1 MFKLGCQRLR
11 LGMAKARYRVVQ
23 WSTGNIGSRAL
34 GILLDRDD
42 FELVGVHAFGSDKV
56 GCDAGVLAGRSPIGV
71 AVTSDVDALIGL
83 APDCVNYMPRVID
96 FGLVARLLGC
106 GINVVT
112 TGDFLTGTH
121 RSAERSALEAAA
133 QSGRATFLGTGFEP
147 GFINVVAG
155 FLTGACRQ
163 VQHVKLVETLDCTTY
178 PVQEVWR
185 VLGFGK
191 PPRQRLTQ
199 LEPEKLRYGLGYFE
213 TLDMVASMLGAEL
226 DSKEAFVENAVLTR
240 DLKLDWVDYAAGT
253 VGGQRRTYRGLR
265 KGRAVVELAIC
276 WTMSSDALDPQWTDP
291 EGFSVMI
298 EGVPRVDAMIR
309 FGHPGQDAMTVLMD
323 STAVAAVNA
332 IPFVCDAHPG
342 VITPIDLPVTG
353 SRGALD

>member
-1 MFKLGCQRLR
+1 
-11 LGMAKARYRVVQ
+11 MAVPRYRVVQ
-23 WSTGNIGSRAL
+23 WSTGNIGNRAL

-42 FELVGVHAFGSDKV
+42 FDVVGVHAFGSDKV
-56 GCDAGVLAGRSPIGV
+56 GSDAGVLAGRSAIGV
-71 AVTSDVDALIGL
+71 AATSDVDALLEL
-83 APDCVNYMPRVID
+83 APDCVNYMPRIID
-96 FGLVARLLGC
+96 FDLVAKMLRR

-121 RSAERSALEAAA
+121 RPAERAALEAAA
-133 QSGRATFLGTGFEP
+133 QQGGATFLGTGFEP

-163 VQHVKLVETLDCTTY
+163 VHHVKLVETLDCTTY
-178 PVQEVWR
+178 PVREVWA

-191 PPRQRLTQ
+191 PPRQRVIQ
-199 LEPEKLRYGLGYFE
+199 LDPTALRYGLGYFE
-213 TLDMVASMLGAEL
+213 TLDMIARMLRAEL

-240 DLKLDWVDYAAGT
+240 DVHLDWVDYAAGT

-265 KGRAVVELAIC
+265 NGRAVVELAIC

-291 EGFSVMI
+291 KGFSVVI
-298 EGVPRVDAMIR
+298 EGEPRVDAMIR
-309 FGHPGQDAMTVLMD
+309 FGRPGQDVMTVLMD

-332 IPFVCDAHPG
+332 IPFLCDAQPG
-342 VITPIDLPVTG
+342 VITPIELPVIG
-353 SRGALD
+353 SQGALT